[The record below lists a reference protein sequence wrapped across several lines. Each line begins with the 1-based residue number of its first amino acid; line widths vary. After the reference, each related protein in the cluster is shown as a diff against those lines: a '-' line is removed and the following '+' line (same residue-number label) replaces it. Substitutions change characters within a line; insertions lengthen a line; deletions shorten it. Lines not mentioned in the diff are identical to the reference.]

1 MKLEEVN
8 KRTKEA
14 VDFLV
19 AALESGHSE
28 VLTAYLGAMAKF
40 RQYSFGNI
48 MLIARQKPDATNVA
62 GLRTWNSLGR
72 FVKRGEKGIFILA
85 PMMGKKRNENEAAP
99 EGDKKSDGESHLYGF
114 RAVYVFDVT
123 QTEGKDLPALT
134 EVNGDV
140 SGYRECLFKFV
151 ESKRVEI
158 SFSEQI
164 APAKGLSHGGKI
176 TLLSGMQPAE
186 EFSTL
191 VHEIAHEMLH
201 RGERRTVT
209 TKPVRETEA
218 EAVAFVV
225 CQSVGLQNGTASQ
238 DYIQL
243 WHGDANLLRESLEA
257 VQQTATV
264 ILGALSP
271 EDARNEARITDAS
284 RSLDAGVRSTLKM
297 SNRYE
302 AWISEVQR
310 ALSSINMS
318 MDDWQSRWPFDF
330 QAEYKTG
337 SKADDAAMKANRFW
351 WHEQNKSLKQDCHST
366 PNCWLSRGHQGPC
379 QPVNSNTHEAPNYE
393 RGDYVKVEFPD
404 ETTGIGEW
412 MWVRVTR
419 CDEQKKLVFGI
430 LDNEPINNYEGKI
443 ALGSELAISY
453 SQIREHRKPTEFTT
467 Q

>member
-8 KRTKEA
+8 TRTKEA

-40 RQYSFGNI
+40 HTYSFGNI
-48 MLIARQKPDATNVA
+48 MLIARQRPDATNVA

-85 PMMGKKRNENEAAP
+85 PMIGKKRNEEEATA
-99 EGDKKSDGESHLYGF
+99 DADSKSDGEARLYGF
-114 RAVYVFDVT
+114 RAVYVFDIT

-134 EVNGDV
+134 EVNGDA
-140 SGYRECLFKFV
+140 SGYRERLFKFV
-151 ESKRVEI
+151 ESQSVQL
-158 SFSEQI
+158 SFSERI

-201 RGERRTVT
+201 RGERRTLT
-209 TKPVRETEA
+209 TKQVRETEA

-257 VQQTATV
+257 VQQTAAV
-264 ILGALSP
+264 ILGGIAP
-271 EDARNEARITDAS
+271 EPAV
-284 RSLDAGVRSTLKM
+284 L
-297 SNRYE
+297 
-302 AWISEVQR
+302 
-310 ALSSINMS
+310 
-318 MDDWQSRWPFDF
+318 
-330 QAEYKTG
+330 
-337 SKADDAAMKANRFW
+337 AAA
-351 WHEQNKSLKQDCHST
+351 
-366 PNCWLSRGHQGPC
+366 
-379 QPVNSNTHEAPNYE
+379 A
-393 RGDYVKVEFPD
+393 
-404 ETTGIGEW
+404 
-412 MWVRVTR
+412 
-419 CDEQKKLVFGI
+419 
-430 LDNEPINNYEGKI
+430 
-443 ALGSELAISY
+443 
-453 SQIREHRKPTEFTT
+453 
-467 Q
+467 